1 MADSSP
7 STHLRRSLGLWGL
20 VFTGIIMI
28 QPTAPMPLF
37 GVVHQ
42 TAHGHVVTAIL
53 LAMCGMLLTAFSY
66 GRMAAAYPVAGSA
79 SSYVAREIHPIGG
92 FLAGWSMMMD
102 YVLNPVI
109 CTIWCAGAMR
119 NFFPETSPDLW
130 RLVFAALFTFLNLRQ
145 IQTTARI
152 NIGLTIT
159 MGLVI
164 LWMTVASLR
173 YALAQPAPVN
183 WLSPFYDPKHF
194 DLSTFS
200 AGTSLAVLTY
210 IGFDGISTL
219 SEEVKD
225 ASRNILRGIVIV
237 CFVIGIL
244 SALESY
250 VAQLVWPYGEAL
262 PDIDTAYVHIAGR
275 AGGPW
280 LFSVVNLTL
289 IVATIGSGSGG
300 MLAGARLLYGMGRD
314 GSLPPRPFTHID
326 MASGIPSWNVI
337 LLGALALSGGYV
349 LTYQQGAELLNFG
362 AFIGF
367 MGVNLSALLH
377 YGLRRRG
384 QWWEWLAPLGGFLIC
399 AFLWWNLSL
408 SAKLYGSAWLA
419 VGLVWYF
426 ARRWLRHA

>member
-1 MADSSP
+1 MSE
-7 STHLRRSLGLWGL
+7 HLRRTLGLWGL

-42 TAHGHVVTAIL
+42 TARGHVVSAIL
-53 LAMCGMLLTAFSY
+53 VAMCGMLLTAFSY

-79 SSYVAREIHPIGG
+79 SSYVTREIHPAGG

-119 NFFPETSPDLW
+119 NFFPDTSPDLW
-130 RLVFAALFTFLNLRQ
+130 RFVFAGLFTFLNLRQ

-152 NIGLTIT
+152 NVGLTLA
-159 MGLVI
+159 MGMVI
-164 LWMTVASLR
+164 LWMAAASLR
-173 YALAQPAPVN
+173 YALAQPGSVPWMA
-183 WLSPFYDPKHF
+183 PFYDPKHF
-194 DLSTFS
+194 SLESFS

-237 CFVIGIL
+237 CLVIGLL
-244 SALESY
+244 SAVESY

-275 AGGPW
+275 AGGAW
-280 LFSVVNLTL
+280 LFSIVNLTL
-289 IVATIGSGSGG
+289 IVATVGSGSGG

-314 GSLPPRPFTHID
+314 GSLPKRPFTHID
-326 MASGIPSWNVI
+326 LQSGIPSWNVI
-337 LLGALALSGGYV
+337 LLGALAWSGGYL

-367 MGVNLSALLH
+367 MGVNLCALLH
-377 YGLRRRG
+377 YGFRRRG
-384 QWWEWLAPLGGFLIC
+384 KWWEWAAPLAGFSIC

-419 VGLVWYF
+419 LGLVWYI
-426 ARRWLRHA
+426 ARRWRVNT

>member
-1 MADSSP
+1 MQSE
-7 STHLRRSLGLWGL
+7 LRRSLSLWGL

-37 GVVHQ
+37 GVVHE
-42 TAHGHVVTAIL
+42 TARGHVVSAIL
-53 LAMCGMLLTAFSY
+53 VAMLGMMLTAFSY

-79 SSYVAREIHPIGG
+79 SSYVGREVHPLAG

-102 YVLNPVI
+102 YILNPVI

-119 NFFPETSPDLW
+119 NFFPESPVELW
-130 RLVFAALFTFLNLRQ
+130 RVLFAATFTFFNLRQ

-152 NIGLTIT
+152 NLGLTMA

-164 LWMTVASLR
+164 LAMVFASLR
-173 YALAQPAPVN
+173 YVFAQPGPIN
-183 WLSPFYDPKHF
+183 WLAPIYDPNNF
-194 DLSTFS
+194 SLATFS

-225 ASRNILRGIVIV
+225 AQRNILRGIVIV
-237 CFVIGIL
+237 CLVIGLL
-244 SALESY
+244 SAMESY
-250 VAQLVWPYGEAL
+250 VAQLVWPYGEKL

-280 LFSVVNLTL
+280 LFSIVNFTL

-300 MLAGARLLYGMGRD
+300 VLAGARLLYGMSREG
-314 GSLPPRPFTHID
+314 GLPKTFFSRISAGT
-326 MASGIPSWNVI
+326 GIPAANVVLI
-337 LLGALALSGGYV
+337 GTCALIGSFLLS
-349 LTYQQGAELLNFG
+349 YQAGAELLNFG

-377 YGLRRRG
+377 YGVRKRG
-384 QWWEWLAPLGGFLIC
+384 KWWEWLAPLGGFSIC
-399 AFLWWNLSL
+399 AFLFWNLSNA
-408 SAKLYGSAWLA
+408 SKINGSIWLA
-419 VGLVWYF
+419 VGVAWYLF
-426 ARRWLRHA
+426 RRRRGDA

>member
-1 MADSSP
+1 
-7 STHLRRSLGLWGL
+7 
-20 VFTGIIMI
+20 
-28 QPTAPMPLF
+28 MPLF

-42 TAHGHVVTAIL
+42 TARGHVVTAIL
-53 LAMCGMLLTAFSY
+53 VAMLGMMLTAFSY

-79 SSYVAREIHPIGG
+79 SSYVGREVHPLAG

-119 NFFPETSPDLW
+119 NFFPESPVELW
-130 RLVFAALFTFLNLRQ
+130 RILFASLFTFFNLRQ

-152 NIGLTIT
+152 NFGLT
-159 MGLVI
+159 MAMALVI
-164 LWMTVASLR
+164 LTMVFASLR
-173 YALAQPAPVN
+173 YVLAHPTPVD
-183 WLSPFYDPKHF
+183 WVAPFYDPKHF
-194 DLSTFS
+194 SWATFS

-219 SEEVKD
+219 SEEVKE
-225 ASRNILRGIVIV
+225 AQKNILRGIVIV
-237 CFVIGIL
+237 CLVIGLL

-280 LFSVVNLTL
+280 LFSIVNLTL

-300 MLAGARLLYGMGRD
+300 VLAGARLLYGMARD
-314 GSLPPRPFTHID
+314 GSLPKTLFSQISAT
-326 MASGIPSWNVI
+326 SGIPAANVI
-337 LLGALALSGGYV
+337 LIGSLALLGSFAM
-349 LTYQQGAELLNFG
+349 TYQAGAELLNFG

-377 YGLRRRG
+377 YGWRKRG
-384 QWWEWLAPLGGFLIC
+384 LWWEWLAPAGGFAIC
-399 AFLWWNLSL
+399 AFLWWNLSWG
-408 SAKLYGSAWLA
+408 AKRNGLLWLG
-419 VGLVWYF
+419 VGLVWYLF
-426 ARRWLRHA
+426 RRWRRDA